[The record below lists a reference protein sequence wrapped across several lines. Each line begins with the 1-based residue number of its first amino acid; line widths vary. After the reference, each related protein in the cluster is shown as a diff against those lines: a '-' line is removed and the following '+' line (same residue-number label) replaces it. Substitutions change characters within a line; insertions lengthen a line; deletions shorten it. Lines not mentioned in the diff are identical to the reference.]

1 MSLALEINNGVN
13 MIEEKFTKTI
23 LNKLEIKVLL
33 KYGVKF
39 LESFSDLLIRYLL
52 ISENSA
58 DTVYVF
64 DSIGWGRLDGVP
76 VFKYDHIMYPSNSE
90 DSFQSVYG
98 GSLDLQPHG
107 SLEKWLSMLK
117 AEVIGNIPLTVCTL
131 LGFAS
136 PLLAS
141 VTGKFDL
148 GSLIFSLSNESSKGK
163 STSAMLATSIFSNPR
178 LNCGDYAKFQLHA
191 KLPCYLPV
199 TDIGLTGFPR

>member
-13 MIEEKFTKTI
+13 MIEEKFTRTI
-23 LNKLEIKVLL
+23 LNKLEIKALL

-39 LESFSDLLIRYLL
+39 LESFSDLFIRYLL

-64 DSIGWGRLDGVP
+64 DSIGWGRLNDIP
-76 VFKYDHIMYPSNSE
+76 IFKYDRIISPSSSE
-90 DSFQSVYG
+90 DSFQSLYG

-136 PLLAS
+136 LLLAS

-148 GSLIFSLSNESSKGK
+148 GSLIFSLANESSKGK
-163 STSAMLATSIFSNPR
+163 TTSSMLATSVFSNPK
-178 LNCGDYAKFQLHA
+178 LNHGTMRSFNCTHNFLITF
-191 KLPCYLPV
+191 LS
-199 TDIGLTGFPR
+199 